1 MHAGEGSGLAGPQDY
16 CMVAEKDIAAAVA
29 RSTAAMIARRGRHG
43 GHAIKVRFNWEHK
56 LYHDPEHCDFMTRAQ
71 PASTQH
77 ATAAKK

>member
-43 GHAIKVRFNWEHK
+43 GHAIKVRFN
-56 LYHDPEHCDFMTRAQ
+56 
-71 PASTQH
+71 
-77 ATAAKK
+77 